1 LVNELPEDTN
11 WEELMYK
18 IYVRQSIEEG
28 LQDSEEGN
36 TTPHEEIKKKS
47 ACPMKII
54 WTVKTERQL
63 VQIFEYIASDS
74 ELYAYRLVNQL
85 EFKCH
90 KLKGSKTAILK

>member
-36 TTPHEEIKKKS
+36 TTPHEEIKKKYQP
-47 ACPMKII
+47 AP
-54 WTVKTERQL
+54 
-63 VQIFEYIASDS
+63 
-74 ELYAYRLVNQL
+74 
-85 EFKCH
+85 
-90 KLKGSKTAILK
+90 